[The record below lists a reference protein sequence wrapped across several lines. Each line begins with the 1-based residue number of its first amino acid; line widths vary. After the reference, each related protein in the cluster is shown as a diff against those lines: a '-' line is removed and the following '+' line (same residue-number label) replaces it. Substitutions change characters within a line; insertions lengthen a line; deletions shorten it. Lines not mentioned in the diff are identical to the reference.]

1 MCQMVVVRP
10 GSISVTNNFQIQ
22 ETCNN
27 KAFFLTHAAV
37 HGQLGGILHGH
48 LRSTLIPPSMKSVPK
63 ATEASLGSP
72 IPPQDLQGHVLC
84 KVGAVLWRQ
93 VA

>member
-37 HGQLGGILHGH
+37 HGQLGG
-48 LRSTLIPPSMKSVPK
+48 T
-63 ATEASLGSP
+63 
-72 IPPQDLQGHVLC
+72 LQGTQPQGVLQPVWLSGFSLLEC
-84 KVGAVLWRQ
+84 ALW
-93 VA
+93 AE